1 MHPLTE
7 SEKKELLALVAGGES
22 IPAKWQARLFPQSL
36 GTPET
41 GKEYRLAYDGKMKR
55 EEVLAQTPAAPWQLV
70 RSFCAERPHADKD
83 WRNLLVWGDNL
94 LALRGLLA
102 DQQGPDRFGTR
113 GKIKLIYIDP
123 PFATKQD
130 FMKDKEKAYRDKVE
144 GAQFIEF
151 LRRRLILLREILADD
166 GSIYVHLDTKKSHY
180 MKAVM
185 DEVFGEENFQNE
197 IAWKRQSAKSGAF
210 EGLGQFGRIHE
221 TLLFY
226 TKGLQWTWNQQ
237 YAEYSSSYI
246 TTWYKFRDPK
256 TGKRYRL
263 SDLTAPGARR
273 GESGGPLKLNGEI
286 VRPTPSRHWALGL
299 KPGEKMQEAMDR
311 LVAEGRIHHDPGNMP
326 AYKRYLDEM
335 PGVMLQDVWTDISPV
350 AAQGVE
356 RIDYPTQKPEQ
367 LLERVVQSSSNEG
380 DIVLDCFAGSGT
392 TPAVAEKLG
401 RRWIALDCGKLAI
414 YTTQKRLFSL
424 TTAIGAAKKDDRA
437 EPERVEDWTE
447 HLKNAPGVLLITEKA
462 RSGECEVTLELLH
475 ELATLVQKYDL
486 AKKDAALSLICPEE
500 KLRIPEDRLDEP
512 EESPGSKRIA
522 IELKEG
528 KKVLAQVEFRISFV
542 APKDKTEK
550 EQPLPAK
557 AFALYRAGV
566 YDMEAI
572 KTLPWTDYRPFVMK
586 LFGVRE
592 HAHARYG
599 FNLDGYIGTHSALVW
614 NYPDY
619 KKLTLDHGYV
629 DDLHQLLRGKAGER
643 FYVIAPVIA
652 MAFAEDE
659 VVRGDA
665 TYVFLKVPLS
675 VLLRLIENKQPAA
688 LKQPAK
694 EEDVNAVIDAV
705 GFDFISQPQVEF
717 KAKKESREDEMF
729 ADFVMEIQSF
739 RAQTLATD
747 PEDFKNFET
756 FSMAMVDLD
765 YNGDVFRLSRVF
777 WGEDV
782 IKAAGGLEEAEQL
795 ELRIPEQDFGGKKMM
810 VILCDRYGNE
820 KSLVFEKKDF
830 VSAGR
835 STKKPAK
842 KKGTKR

>member
-1 MHPLTE
+1 MV
-7 SEKKELLALVAGGES
+7 EKGEP
-22 IPAKWQARLFPQSL
+22 IPAKWQARLFPQS
-36 GTPET
+36 GVTPET

-130 FMKDKEKAYRDKVE
+130 FMKDKEKAYRDKVL

-151 LRRRLILLREILADD
+151 LRRRLILLHEILADD
-166 GSIYVHLDTKKSHY
+166 GSIFVHLDWKKGHY
-180 MKAVM
+180 LKALM
-185 DEVFGEENFQNE
+185 DEVFGEENFRNE
-197 IAWKRQSAKSGAF
+197 IIRIKCNPKNYTTSSFGNIHDSVFFYAKS
-210 EGLGQFGRIHE
+210 EG
-221 TLLFY
+221 T
-226 TKGLQWTWNQQ
+226 
-237 YAEYSSSYI
+237 
-246 TTWYKFRDPK
+246 
-256 TGKRYRL
+256 
-263 SDLTAPGARR
+263 
-273 GESGGPLKLNGEI
+273 KLNRIYDERDEKQLASDFPFVEKGTGRRYTTVALHAKGI
-286 VRPTPSRHWALGL
+286 RSGVTGQPWRGIKPPTGRHWAYVPESLD
-299 KPGEKMQEAMDR
+299 KFDAEKLLEWSSNGNPR
-311 LVAEGRIHHDPGNMP
+311 LIRYADEDAGKVVQSIWEFKDPGDRT
-326 AYKRYLDEM
+326 A
-335 PGVMLQDVWTDISPV
+335 
-350 AAQGVE
+350 
-356 RIDYPTQKPEQ
+356 DYATQKPEG
-367 LLERVVQSSSNEG
+367 LLERIIKASSNEG
-380 DIVLDCFAGSGT
+380 DIVLDCFSGSGT
-392 TPAVAEKLG
+392 TAVAAEKMR
-401 RRWIALDCGKLAI
+401 RRWIAMDCGKLAI
-414 YTTQKRLFSL
+414 YTAKKRLFSL
-424 TTAIGAAKKDDRA
+424 TTIIGAAQKDERS
-437 EPERVEDWTE
+437 EPERVLDWPD
-447 HLKNAPGVLLITEKA
+447 HLKCAPGVLLITEKA
-462 RSGECEVTLELLH
+462 RSGEAEVTLELLH
-475 ELATLVQKYDL
+475 DL
-486 AKKDAALSLICPEE
+486 ASICTKHDVVKQNVPLSLVCPEE
-500 KLRIPEDRLDEP
+500 KLRIPEERLEEP
-512 EESPGSKRIA
+512 EDSPGSKLIT

-528 KKVLAQVEFRISFV
+528 KKVVARVEFRISFIK
-542 APKDKTEK
+542 PKSKPEK
-550 EQPLPAK
+550 DQPLPAK
-557 AFALYRAGV
+557 EFALYRAGV

-572 KTLPWTDYRPFVMK
+572 KDLPWTDYRPFVLK

-592 HAHARYG
+592 HPHQQYG
-599 FNLDGYIGTHSALVW
+599 LNLDGYIGTHSALVW

-629 DDLHQLLRGKAGER
+629 DDLHKTLRGKAGER
-643 FYVIAPVIA
+643 FYVIAPVVA

-694 EEDVNAVIDAV
+694 EEDVNEVIDAV

-717 KAKKESREDEMF
+717 KTKKEGREDEMF
-729 ADFVMEIQSF
+729 ADFVVEIQSF

-820 KSLVFEKKDF
+820 KSLLFEKKDF